1 MYVDQ
6 EFIGERNILCDVMQ
20 KGKIFHRPIRTAAQP
35 ILDFREKMLDFAC
48 PTSPSQKKNIPPL
61 LTAATQQEGC
71 IAANEARRHLFL
83 WQMFAMFHST

>member
-6 EFIGERNILCDVMQ
+6 ESIGERNILCDVMQ
-20 KGKIFHRPIRTAAQP
+20 KGKIFHRPIRTAAH
-35 ILDFREKMLDFAC
+35 FGFSEKNIGLC
-48 PTSPSQKKNIPPL
+48 VPNLPLPKKNIPPL